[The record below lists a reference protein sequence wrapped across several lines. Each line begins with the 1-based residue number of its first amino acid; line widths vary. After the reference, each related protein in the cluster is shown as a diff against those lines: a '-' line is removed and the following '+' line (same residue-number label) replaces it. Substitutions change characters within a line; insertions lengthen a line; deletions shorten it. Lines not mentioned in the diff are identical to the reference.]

1 MTVKPPYDIL
11 FEPVR
16 IGPVTAP
23 NRFYQVPHCNG
34 FGHLRPRGLAAMR
47 GVKAEGGWGVVC
59 TEEVEIHPTSE
70 ISPAVE
76 GRIWDDLDLPA
87 HRLMTEAVHEHGAL
101 AGIELVHNGLHAPNH
116 SSRVPPM
123 APSAT
128 PIDSNHPIQ
137 ARAMDLT
144 DIRNLRRWHR
154 EAALRAKAAGYDI
167 VYAYAGH
174 SMATLM
180 HFLQPRYNQRSDEYG
195 GSLENRVRLTREV
208 ISEMKDAVGD
218 SCAVAFRFAVDEL
231 MGDEG
236 LSSEGEARDIVGLLA
251 DLPDLW
257 DVNVSGWENDSA
269 TARFEPIEGYQE
281 PYTAFVKS
289 MTSKPVVG
297 VGRFTSPDAMVSQIR
312 RGVLDLIGA
321 ARPSIADPFLPVK
334 IRDDRIESIRECIGC
349 NICVTGDNLNVP
361 MRCTQNP
368 TMGEEWRRAWHPER
382 IAPKESDDAVLVV
395 GGGPAGLECSLQLA
409 KRGYRVTLAEATR
422 ELGGRALRESHLPGL
437 ASYARVKDYRE
448 GLLKSMANVETYLES
463 RLDADS
469 ILEFGFPHIVFA
481 TGATWRR
488 DGTGRAHHRP
498 IPGLDHLPVFTVD
511 DILDGRQPAGG
522 RVTVYDDDHY
532 YLGGVV
538 AEALAESGCKVT
550 LITPALTVSAW
561 SEYTLE
567 QDKIIARLLNKSITL
582 LERSDIARVMDSGVE
597 ITCVH
602 SGRAQELPADALVLV
617 TARDANDEIQEEL
630 KGQPEKLAE
639 AGISTLMSIGD
650 CLAPSTIANAVYQGH
665 LAARNF
671 QGEDW
676 DWALF
681 RRELPQIA

>member
-1 MTVKPPYDIL
+1 MTVKSPYDIL
-11 FEPVR
+11 FEPIR

-34 FGHLRPRGLAAMR
+34 FGHLRPQGLAAMR
-47 GVKAEGGWGVVC
+47 GMKAEGGWGVVC
-59 TEEVEIHPTSE
+59 TEEVEIHPSSE

-76 GRIWDDLDLPA
+76 GRIWDELDLPA
-87 HRLMTEAVHEHGAL
+87 HRLMTEAVHAHGAL

-116 SSRVPPM
+116 SARIPPM

-128 PIDSNHPIQ
+128 PIDSLHPIQ

-180 HFLQPRYNQRSDEYG
+180 HFMQPRYNQRSDEYG

-208 ISEMKDAVGD
+208 ISEMKEAVGD

-231 MGDEG
+231 MGEEG
-236 LSSEGEARDIVGLLA
+236 LTSDGEARDIVGLLA
-251 DLPDLW
+251 ELPDLW
-257 DVNVSGWENDSA
+257 DVNVSGWDNDSA
-269 TARFEPIEGYQE
+269 TARFEPVEGYQE

-321 ARPSIADPFLPVK
+321 ARPSIADPFLPAK
-334 IRDDRIESIRECIGC
+334 IRDDSIETIRECIGC

-368 TMGEEWRRAWHPER
+368 TMGEEWRRSWHPER
-382 IAPKESDDAVLVV
+382 IDPKASDDSVLVV

-409 KRGYRVTLAEATR
+409 NRGYQVTLAEATS
-422 ELGGRALRESHLPGL
+422 ELGGRALRESSLPGL
-437 ASYARVKDYRE
+437 ASYARVKDCRI
-448 GLLKSMANVETYLES
+448 GLLRTMANVEIYLES
-463 RLDADS
+463 GLDGAAV
-469 ILEFGFPHIVFA
+469 LEFGFQHIFLA

-488 DGTGRAHHRP
+488 DGTGRACYRP
-498 IPGLDHLPVFTVD
+498 IPGLENLPVFTAD
-511 DILDGRQPAGG
+511 DIMDGRRPAGQ
-522 RVTVYDDDHY
+522 RVTVFDDNHY
-532 YLGGVV
+532 YLGGVI
-538 AEALAESGCKVT
+538 AESLADAGLEVT
-550 LITPALTVSAW
+550 LVTPALTVSAW

-567 QDKIIARLLNKSITL
+567 QDKIIARLLQKNVTLVERHSIAAADASG
-582 LERSDIARVMDSGVE
+582 LELS
-597 ITCVH
+597 CVH
-602 SGRAQELPADALVLV
+602 SGRAQRNATDALVLV
-617 TARDANDEIQEEL
+617 TAQDANDDLFQTL
-630 KGQPEKLAE
+630 KAQPDSMAE
-639 AGISTLMSIGD
+639 AGIKTLQPIGD
-650 CLAPSTIANAVYQGH
+650 CLAPGTIANAVYQGH

-671 QGEDW
+671 EGEDW
-676 DWALF
+676 NAALY